1 MLGLARS
8 STAQPLPPYQTYPVP
23 ESLATIASGDDY
35 FDQLTTTPVGA
46 LIWTEFPVTVAID
59 LAGSRAPRE
68 AVWLKSVRQAIA
80 DWQPYF
86 PLVETTD
93 LGQANIIVRRASV
106 PIQRGKDGKL
116 QRIRLAETRFA
127 FFTDANQRLRQK
139 MTIVLS
145 PNQSDAALITG
156 ARHELGHALGIWGHS
171 DRQTDVMY
179 FSQVSQP
186 VGISDRDL
194 QTLKRVYAQPTRL
207 GGLVGTDQLTEYPI
221 R

>member
-1 MLGLARS
+1 LSLARS
-8 STAQPLPPYQTYPVP
+8 STAQPLPEYQTYPLP
-23 ESLATIASGDDY
+23 ESLAAITTGEDY
-35 FDQLTTTPVGA
+35 FDQLTAIPVGA

-68 AVWLKSVRQAIA
+68 AVWVQSVRQAIA
-80 DWQPYF
+80 DWQRYL
-86 PLVETTD
+86 PLVETPD
-93 LGQANIIVRRASV
+93 LARAHIIVRRASV

-127 FFTDANQRLRQK
+127 FLTDATQRLRQK

-145 PNQSDAALITG
+145 PNQADAALVAG
-156 ARHELGHALGIWGHS
+156 ATHELGHALGIWGHS

-179 FSQVSQP
+179 FSQVGKP

-194 QTLKRVYAQPTRL
+194 RTLKRVYEQPTRL
-207 GGLVGTDQLTEYPI
+207 GSQLIPPK
-221 R
+221 